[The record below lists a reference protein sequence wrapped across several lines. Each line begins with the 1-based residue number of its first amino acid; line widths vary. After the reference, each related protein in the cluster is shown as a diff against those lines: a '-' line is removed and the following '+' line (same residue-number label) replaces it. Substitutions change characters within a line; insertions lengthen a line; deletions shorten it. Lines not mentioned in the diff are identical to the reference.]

1 MHVLPTNVSLPQDHP
16 MPDMSCVYGQ
26 SRLGHTYNSWSGAF
40 IEGYAAV
47 FLGYHERRLCDQYA
61 VELANYLDDTDADFD
76 GHTVWSCGLLPF
88 ELANLWS
95 TYSAVQSCGHA
106 NDILQQMKIQY
117 VTIQ

>member
-47 FLGYHERRLCDQYA
+47 FLGY
-61 VELANYLDDTDADFD
+61 
-76 GHTVWSCGLLPF
+76 
-88 ELANLWS
+88 
-95 TYSAVQSCGHA
+95 
-106 NDILQQMKIQY
+106 
-117 VTIQ
+117 